1 MSVRDG
7 LLTILTL
14 GPAYGLQLHAELT
27 SRAPHRGPINVGQIY
42 STLDRLSG
50 QGLIA
55 PSGLTSDGLPLH
67 RLTAEGRAAVVQ
79 ARGVAAVHGLP
90 EFTEMLD
97 QVIIEATVDPDA
109 SAAVVRGFRDWWRG
123 DLIAV
128 RKSLTGIGLRADAR
142 LALIGRE
149 CQGVAALAFLDVA
162 SEALATGGTF
172 RPLSAAKPK
181 RGRPLTAARVGP

>member
-27 SRAPHRGPINVGQIY
+27 SRAPHRGPVNVGQIY

-50 QGLIA
+50 HGLIA

-67 RLTAEGRAAVVQ
+67 RLTAEGRAAVAA
-79 ARGVAAVHGLP
+79 ARGVAAVQGLP

-97 QVIIEATVDPDA
+97 QVIIESTVDPDA
-109 SAAVVRGFRDWWRG
+109 ASDLVRGFRDWWSG
-123 DLIAV
+123 DLVAV
-128 RKSLTGIGLRADAR
+128 REALGHEAIRSDVR
-142 LALIGRE
+142 LALVARE
-149 CQGVAALAFLDVA
+149 GMGLAALAFLDA
-162 SEALATGGTF
+162 ATEALETGGTF
-172 RPLSAAKPK
+172 RPLSSAKPK
-181 RGRPLTAARVGP
+181 RGRPLTAVRVGP

>member
-50 QGLIA
+50 HGLIA

-67 RLTAEGRAAVVQ
+67 RLTTEGRAAIAS
-79 ARGVAAVHGLP
+79 ARGVAAVQSLP
-90 EFTEMLD
+90 EFTDMLD
-97 QVIIEATVDPDA
+97 QVIIESTVDPA
-109 SAAVVRGFRDWWRG
+109 AAVSLVGGFRDWWRS
-123 DLIAV
+123 DVSAV
-128 RKSLTGIGLRADAR
+128 RETLGRADLRPEAR
-142 LALIGRE
+142 LALIARE
-149 CQGVAALAFLDVA
+149 RQGDAALAFLDAASVA
-162 SEALATGGTF
+162 LEAGGTF
-172 RPLSAAKPK
+172 RPLSAVKPK
-181 RGRPLTAARVGP
+181 RGRPTAPRVGP